1 MEFPVSIV
9 LGFMR
14 ICLLILFLYYMNRKF
29 INPAKSNNFLDFLVR
44 NWFKYGSIVGLVIF
58 GTIQLG
64 IYNLIN
70 CLVILGVIVVID
82 IIGFDNFFHLK
93 KYVESN
99 TKSQVQSI
107 LRDIERKRPAKSW
120 LALAQR
126 SHNREN
132 RFLFAIVVLLSF
144 ITFGTRFFFFKYDLY
159 SLSGTWLTNLVQY
172 GNFDSQI
179 WFGSEI
185 GANADLAFANFYGK
199 LADMSAEIALQS
211 MGMLESTLLSIII
224 FWTVRKITPSKYY
237 APVVAT
243 VFYALAYTLRPIN
256 VYFLLESK
264 PILLTLTFGVPA
276 MVYLLRP
283 GLLRMSK
290 RGYFFCMLSVFTV
303 MGLIDLFTIFILMPP
318 FFVLA
323 VLFTRSKTLRY
334 FWIGMTAYLAA
345 ILVLTGIYGT
355 VSIIHQNDLLMFLHS
370 GLLSIGS
377 YTYVPQLL
385 LPFEDLVRFYQV
397 STAIGLVFALFF
409 NFVKKERWGYTIAF
423 LVYFNVVT
431 FMGSLNS
438 SWIDSD
444 LMNLALSAFIPIMA
458 GIQVS
463 IIVRLMLPLQD
474 KLIVLHKPAVFTL
487 IAGLMF
493 CAFYFQRD
501 TLKRLTEADTTPKQI
516 LDAYDEIATEYFP
529 YSYAVVNDNVLQPI
543 SSGKHFFISYD
554 EFITKYPK
562 RDSIYFKHSNDA
574 KYLRKN
580 PDVVIPKS
588 VLLFVYS
595 KDKPE
600 MYGEIGDVSD
610 KIQSQIDMLRSRGR
624 KVDLFYN
631 NKNVKVYEIINEPG
645 ESKISDLIF

>member
-9 LGFMR
+9 LGFFR

-29 INPAKSNNFLDFLVR
+29 INPARSNNFLDFLVR
-44 NWFKYGSIVGLVIF
+44 NWFKYGSIIGLVIF

-70 CLVILGVIVVID
+70 CLIILIVIIIID
-82 IIGFDNFFHLK
+82 IIGFSNFFHLK
-93 KYVESN
+93 KYIETN
-99 TKSQVQSI
+99 TKAQVHQI
-107 LRDIERKRPAKSW
+107 LRDIERKRPVKSW
-120 LALAQR
+120 LGLAKR
-126 SHNREN
+126 SRNREN
-132 RFLFAIVVLLSF
+132 TFLFTIVVLLSF
-144 ITFGTRFFFFKYDLY
+144 ITFGTRFFFLKYDLY
-159 SLSGTWLTNLVQY
+159 SLSGTWLTNLIQY
-172 GNFDSQI
+172 GAFDSQI
-179 WFGSEI
+179 WFGSEV

-224 FWTVRKITPSKYY
+224 FWTVRKISPSKFY
-237 APVVAT
+237 APIVASIT
-243 VFYALAYTLRPIN
+243 FALGYTLRPIN
-256 VYFLLESK
+256 VYFLLENK
-264 PILLTLTFGVPA
+264 PILLALSFGLPA

-290 RGYFFCMLSVFTV
+290 RGFFFCMLSAFTV
-303 MGLIDLFTIFILMPP
+303 MGLIDLFTVFILMPP

-334 FWIGMTAYLAA
+334 FWIGMLAYLAA
-345 ILVLTGIYGT
+345 IVVLTGIYGIS
-355 VSIIHQNDLLMFLHS
+355 SIIHDNDLLMFLHS

-385 LPFEDLVRFYQV
+385 LPFEDLVRFYQI
-397 STAIGLVFALFF
+397 SSAIGLVFVLYF
-409 NFVKKERWGYTIAF
+409 NFVKKERWGYTAAF

-444 LMNLALSAFIPIMA
+444 LMNLALSVFIPVMA

-463 IIVRLMLPLQD
+463 ILVRLFLPLQD
-474 KLIVLHKPAVFTL
+474 KLILLHKPAILTL
-487 IAGLMF
+487 IVGLLF

-516 LDAYDEIATEYFP
+516 LDAYDEIATDYFP

-554 EFITKYPK
+554 DFINEYPK
-562 RDSIYFKHSNDA
+562 RDSTYFKHSRDA
-574 KYLRKN
+574 KFMRKN

-588 VLLFVYS
+588 ILLFVYS
-595 KDKPE
+595 KDKPQ
-600 MYGEIGDVSD
+600 MYGDIGDVSD
-610 KIQSQIDMLRSRGR
+610 KLQSQIGMLRSRGR
-624 KVDLFYN
+624 KVALFYN
-631 NKNVKVYEIINEPG
+631 NKNVKVYEIVNEPG